1 MKTLWTVLS
10 VLAVANLIALGGLV
24 GWLAKSDRLNMD
36 RVRAVREAIV
46 KPIAQEKSELD
57 QKVKAEDASRAQ
69 AQAEAKASKPPLTAA
84 EKLQARIEATEL
96 DRQRLERL
104 KREVADLQ
112 GQLAADR
119 ARLERDRTAL
129 AAEKKAFEESVAST
143 AVASTDAQFQKTLKV
158 LVGQKPQQAVAL
170 LMQMLASPT
179 PVPDMNMVPVDNGAN
194 LAEPAVA
201 SSTFSEHGMATVVG
215 YLDAM
220 SDKPRGKIMETLTK
234 TDPKLAADL
243 LERLR
248 KRGEFARVP

>member
-1 MKTLWTVLS
+1 MKTVWTVLS
-10 VLAVANLIALGGLV
+10 VLAIANLIALAGLL

-36 RVRAVREAIV
+36 RVRAVREAII

-57 QKVKAEDASRAQ
+57 LKAKAEDASRAQ

-104 KREVADLQ
+104 KREVSDLQ
-112 GQLAADR
+112 KQLATDR
-119 ARLERDRTAL
+119 ARLERERTAF
-129 AAEKKAFEESVAST
+129 ATEKKAFEDSVAST
-143 AVASTDAQFQKTLKV
+143 TVASSDAQFQKTLKV
-158 LVGQKPQQAVAL
+158 LVGQKPQQAVTL
-170 LMQMLASPT
+170 LMQMLAAPA
-179 PVPDMNMVPVDNGAN
+179 PAIDLNMVPVANGAT
-194 LAEPAVA
+194 LADPAA
-201 SSTFSEHGMATVVG
+201 PQSTHTEQGMATVVG

-220 SDKPRGKIMETLTK
+220 SDKPRGKIMEALTK

-248 KRGEFARVP
+248 TRGEFARVP

>member
-1 MKTLWTVLS
+1 MKTIWTVLS
-10 VLAVANLIALGGLV
+10 VLAVANLIALAGLV

-46 KPIAQEKSELD
+46 KPISQEKTEVEEKS
-57 QKVKAEDASRAQ
+57 KAEDAAKAQ
-69 AQAEAKASKPPLTAA
+69 AAAEAKASKPPLTAA

-96 DRQRLERL
+96 DRQRIERL

-112 GQLAADR
+112 QRLAADR
-119 ARLERDRTAL
+119 AELERERIAL
-129 AAEKKAFEESVAST
+129 AAEKKQFEEESASTTVAS
-143 AVASTDAQFQKTLKV
+143 SDAQFQKTLKV
-158 LVGQKPQQAVAL
+158 LVGQKPQQAVTL
-170 LMQMLASPT
+170 LMQMLATPSPT
-179 PVPDMNMVPVDNGAN
+179 TDLNMMPLANGATPVGMEM
-194 LAEPAVA
+194 AAPAIN
-201 SSTFSEHGMATVVG
+201 EDGMATVVG

-220 SDKPRGKIMETLTK
+220 ADKPRGKIMEALTK